1 MTPQSI
7 NVRWALD
14 LGMLASLCFASGV
27 LWYKV
32 EAVADEVEAVEPI
45 AREVAVLQNE
55 VEHVKD
61 DVTEIKR
68 TVERNAEALSRIEQK
83 VSNGD

>member
-32 EAVADEVEAVEPI
+32 DAVADEVEAVEPI

-55 VEHVKD
+55 VDHVKD

>member
-1 MTPQSI
+1 MQSI

-14 LGMLASLCFASGV
+14 LSMLAGLCFASGV

-32 EAVADEVEAVEPI
+32 EAVADEVTAVEPI

-68 TVERNAEALSRIEQK
+68 TVEKNAEALSRIEQQ
-83 VSNGD
+83 VTRGDD